1 MKYKGAPNSVLVL
14 FIGSFGAHNLPA
26 TGLMNF
32 CFKWRHRDGSILEFG
47 PTGWTS
53 DDPQKIDCLLKS
65 DQPSD
70 SGVAIPPGIRKWL
83 QEECELTDF
92 SGPND

>member
-1 MKYKGAPNSVLVL
+1 M
-14 FIGSFGAHNLPA
+14 
-26 TGLMNF
+26 
-32 CFKWRHRDGSILEFG
+32 LEFG

-65 DQPSD
+65 YQPSG
-70 SGVAIPPGIRKWL
+70 SGVAIPPDVRKWL

-92 SGPND
+92 SGPNV

>member
-1 MKYKGAPNSVLVL
+1 M
-14 FIGSFGAHNLPA
+14 GAHNLPA

-32 CFKWRHRDGSILEFG
+32 RFKWKHRDGSMLEFG

-65 DQPSD
+65 YQPSG
-70 SGVAIPPGIRKWL
+70 SGVAIPPDVRKLAARRMRAHGFQWSERL
-83 QEECELTDF
+83 DTITQTAVE
-92 SGPND
+92 